1 MVRKSCSHWLKKI
14 PDDINEQTRVRK
26 KKVAFK
32 EEAEYLGLGQ
42 ESGEWSTSTEE
53 KDTKGGNLSGSV
65 KYGMRTRMRAAT
77 IRIVFA

>member
-1 MVRKSCSHWLKKI
+1 MGKKLCSHWLKKI
-14 PDDINEQTRVRK
+14 PDDILEQTRVRK

-53 KDTKGGNLSGSV
+53 GDTEEG
-65 KYGMRTRMRAAT
+65 R
-77 IRIVFA
+77 